1 MDFKERVLVIDDDFT
16 LLEQAESI
24 LEEEYTVSL
33 APSGEKAI
41 KFLESGYGVDLILL
55 DILMPD
61 MDGYET
67 LERIR
72 EIDGYKNVPA
82 IFLTSLS
89 DPEAEMQSLSSGAAD
104 FINKPFIPGILLSR
118 INLRL
123 KAANPLDGKKL
134 AQLDESLTEAEFRV
148 AKLLAK
154 SYTNEEIGQELNYAL
169 DSVKKLVSRVIV
181 KLGIKN
187 RRDIKSYLK

>member
-1 MDFKERVLVIDDDFT
+1 MDFKERVLVVDDDFT

-24 LEEEYTVSL
+24 LEVEYVVSL

-67 LERIR
+67 LEKIR
-72 EIDGYKNVPA
+72 KIAGYKNVPV

-104 FINKPFIPGILLSR
+104 FINKPFNPGILLSR
-118 INLRL
+118 ISLRL
-123 KAANPLDGKKL
+123 KAGNQLDGKKL
-134 AQLDESLTEAEFRV
+134 AALEEPLTESELRV

-154 SYTNEEIGQELNYAL
+154 FYSNEEICQELNYAL
-169 DSVKKLVSRVIV
+169 DSVKKLVSRVLM
-181 KLGIKN
+181 KLEIKN
-187 RRDIKSYLK
+187 RRDIKVYFK